1 MWLSLNQSWTKRSP
15 QSKFMKTSYQFKKKK
30 NTYLLKSSNPHIS
43 YPFPSANVFGP
54 HFTMKTITIRRDSS
68 CIPKSTICFLLP
80 KRNPQCLLFL
90 QTSLPQIQFFLKTP
104 ALLFWFPFNPFWRV
118 TLVYYSEFF
127 PSTFS
132 LNVYESILFPIIAM
146 ENLSVFSF

>member
-1 MWLSLNQSWTKRSP
+1 
-15 QSKFMKTSYQFKKKK
+15 
-30 NTYLLKSSNPHIS
+30 
-43 YPFPSANVFGP
+43 
-54 HFTMKTITIRRDSS
+54 MKTITIRRDSS

-146 ENLSVFSF
+146 EKSLCIFILKLLILLLPTLSRTSDITKFRTFFFLLSWRDILSSEPSSPSWPIFPIISF